1 MRRLYFRRVWRPPG
15 WHNARVV
22 IAEPETM
29 RCLLAC
35 LFVLSLGL
43 VEPVRATVDHLPQ
56 DVSFTV
62 VDGRVLK
69 ATALRGRPLLV
80 VFWASTC
87 APCIAEM
94 PDLVSLYKDLR
105 PKGLELIA
113 LAMPYDPPNRVLAA
127 REVLELPFP
136 VAIDVN
142 AALVRR
148 LGVPPQTPQ
157 FLLIDATGKVVTV
170 HNGVW
175 PIEQLRAA
183 LEPLLD
189 KG

>member
-1 MRRLYFRRVWRPPG
+1 MRRLI
-15 WHNARVV
+15 ARLL
-22 IAEPETM
+22 
-29 RCLLAC
+29 LLAA
-35 LFVLSLGL
+35 GL
-43 VEPVRATVDHLPQ
+43 APQAHAALDRLPDDVR
-56 DVSFTV
+56 FTI
-62 VDGRVLK
+62 VDGRTL
-69 ATALRGRPLLV
+69 AAGALRGRPLLI

-94 PDLVSLYKDLR
+94 PDLARLYKELKPR
-105 PKGLELIA
+105 GFELIA

-127 REVLELPFP
+127 RDVLEMPFP

-142 AALVRR
+142 AKLVRR

-157 FLLIDATGKVVTV
+157 FLLIDEAGKVQAV

-175 PIEQLRAA
+175 PMDQLRAA
-183 LEPLLD
+183 ITPLLG

>member
-1 MRRLYFRRVWRPPG
+1 MRRLLTSV
-15 WHNARVV
+15 
-22 IAEPETM
+22 
-29 RCLLAC
+29 LA
-35 LFVLSLGL
+35 LSLGL
-43 VEPVRATVDHLPQ
+43 GAAASAAPSRLPE
-56 DVSFTV
+56 DASFTV
-62 VDGRVLK
+62 VDGRTL
-69 ATALRGRPLLV
+69 AASALRGQPLLI

-94 PDLVSLYKDLR
+94 PDLAQLYKELQPR
-105 PKGLELIA
+105 GFELIA

-142 AALVRR
+142 AKLVRR

-157 FLLIDATGKVVTV
+157 FLLIDASGDVVTV

-175 PIEQLRAA
+175 PIDKLRAA
-183 LEPLLD
+183 IEPLL
-189 KG
+189 GNT

>member
-1 MRRLYFRRVWRPPG
+1 MSRLI
-15 WHNARVV
+15 ARLLILT
-22 IAEPETM
+22 IAFAAPAHAAPE
-29 RCLLAC
+29 RL
-35 LFVLSLGL
+35 
-43 VEPVRATVDHLPQ
+43 PDDVR
-56 DVSFTV
+56 FTV
-62 VDGRVLK
+62 VDGRTLDAK
-69 ATALRGRPLLV
+69 ALRGRPLLI

-87 APCIAEM
+87 APCVAEM
-94 PDLVSLYKDLR
+94 PDLADLYKEMH

-142 AALVRR
+142 ATLVRR

-157 FLLIDATGKVVTV
+157 FLLVDGAGKVVAV
-170 HNGVW
+170 HDGVW
-175 PIEQLRAA
+175 PVDELRAA
-183 LEPLLD
+183 LAPLLG

>member
-1 MRRLYFRRVWRPPG
+1 MDMPAAGSR
-15 WHNARVV
+15 WHNDGPHVPDCHA
-22 IAEPETM
+22 M

-35 LFVLSLGL
+35 LLVLVMIPAHAGTG
-43 VEPVRATVDHLPQ
+43 RLP
-56 DVSFTV
+56 DDLRFTV
-62 VDGRVLK
+62 VDGRSLA
-69 ATALRGRPLLV
+69 ATALRGQPLLI

-94 PDLVSLYKDLR
+94 PELSALYSELH

-127 REVLELPFP
+127 REVLQLPFP
-136 VAIDVN
+136 VAIDIN
-142 AALVRR
+142 ATVVRK

-157 FLLIDATGKVVTV
+157 FLLVDGGGRIVTV

-175 PIEQLRAA
+175 PIDRLRAA
-183 LEPLLD
+183 VLPLLP
-189 KG
+189 GA

>member
-1 MRRLYFRRVWRPPG
+1 MRRLLTSV
-15 WHNARVV
+15 
-22 IAEPETM
+22 
-29 RCLLAC
+29 LA
-35 LFVLSLGL
+35 LSLGL
-43 VEPVRATVDHLPQ
+43 GAAASAAPSRLSEDA
-56 DVSFTV
+56 SFTV
-62 VDGRVLK
+62 VDGRTL
-69 ATALRGRPLLV
+69 AASALRGQPLLI

-94 PDLVSLYKDLR
+94 PDLAQLYKELQPR
-105 PKGLELIA
+105 GFELIA

-142 AALVRR
+142 AKLVRR

-157 FLLIDATGKVVTV
+157 FLLIDASGDVVTV

-175 PIEQLRAA
+175 PIDKLRAA
-183 LEPLLD
+183 IEPLL
-189 KG
+189 GNT

>member
-1 MRRLYFRRVWRPPG
+1 MCRL
-15 WHNARVV
+15 
-22 IAEPETM
+22 IA
-29 RCLLAC
+29 CLLIAATAFAAPAHAAPER
-35 LFVLSLGL
+35 L
-43 VEPVRATVDHLPQ
+43 PDDVR
-56 DVSFTV
+56 FTA
-62 VDGRVLK
+62 VDGRTLDAK
-69 ATALRGRPLLV
+69 ALRGRPLLI

-94 PDLVSLYKDLR
+94 PDLAALYDDLH

-127 REVLELPFP
+127 REVLQLPFP

-142 AALVRR
+142 ATLVRR

-157 FLLIDATGKVVTV
+157 FLLVDGAGKVVAV
-170 HNGVW
+170 HDGVW
-175 PIEQLRAA
+175 PIHELRAA
-183 LEPLLD
+183 LAPLLG

>member
-1 MRRLYFRRVWRPPG
+1 MRRLLVRLL
-15 WHNARVV
+15 
-22 IAEPETM
+22 IAATALAAPAHAAPE
-29 RCLLAC
+29 R
-35 LFVLSLGL
+35 
-43 VEPVRATVDHLPQ
+43 LPD
-56 DVSFTV
+56 DVHFTV
-62 VDGRVLK
+62 VDGRTLDAK
-69 ATALRGRPLLV
+69 ALRGRPLLI

-87 APCIAEM
+87 APCVAEM
-94 PDLVSLYKDLR
+94 PDLADLYKDLH

-142 AALVRR
+142 ATLVRR

-157 FLLIDATGKVVTV
+157 FLLVDGAGMVVAV
-170 HNGVW
+170 HDGVW
-175 PIEQLRAA
+175 PIHELRAA
-183 LEPLLD
+183 LLPLLG

>member
-1 MRRLYFRRVWRPPG
+1 MRRLLTCAF
-15 WHNARVV
+15 AL
-22 IAEPETM
+22 
-29 RCLLAC
+29 C
-35 LFVLSLGL
+35 LGL
-43 VEPVRATVDHLPQ
+43 GAAASAAPSRLPE
-56 DVSFTV
+56 DASFTV
-62 VDGRVLK
+62 VDGRTL
-69 ATALRGRPLLV
+69 AASALRGQPLLI

-94 PDLVSLYKDLR
+94 PDLAQLYKELQPR
-105 PKGLELIA
+105 GFELIA

-142 AALVRR
+142 AKLVRR

-157 FLLIDATGKVVTV
+157 FLLIDASGDVVTV

-175 PIEQLRAA
+175 PIDKLRAA
-183 LEPLLD
+183 IEPLL
-189 KG
+189 GNT